1 MKSLKL
7 PLTMLLVAWMA
18 VVIVVFALVTLS
30 PEGRMYS
37 ILPSVMCRLRDLIY
51 PLFYSPSIY

>member
-7 PLTMLLVAWMA
+7 PLTILLVAWMGG
-18 VVIVVFALVTLS
+18 VIVVFALVTLS
-30 PEGRMYS
+30 PEGRLYS
-37 ILPSVMCRLRDLIY
+37 ILPSAMRSLRDLIY